1 MKDFKTED
9 TWMVFKILG
18 EFVDGFETLR
28 KLGPAVS
35 IFGGARFSEDSREYR
50 LALEVAEALA
60 REGYAVITGG
70 GPGIM
75 EAANRGA
82 AMANAPSVGL
92 LIELPWETSANPFV
106 NIQVDFDYFFAR
118 KVMFM
123 RYAQAYVVLPGGF
136 GTLDELFEALTLI
149 QTAKIKNFPV
159 ILVDSP
165 FWEGLIA
172 WIKNTLLVRK
182 TISDKDLFLWKM
194 ADSAEEVVAI
204 LREARAQAAEPG
216 AQSETGAR
224 EGLDG
229 AGKEI
234 PKFRPRPS
242 PASSSTVVPPPS
254 ESGGPPVAWD
264 GPPPP
269 VGTGRVRRKTRRR

>member
-35 IFGGARFSEDSREYR
+35 MFGGARFPEDSREYR

-82 AMANAPSVGL
+82 AMADAPSVGL

-106 NIQVDFDYFFAR
+106 NVQVDFDYFFAR

-123 RYAQAYVVLPGGF
+123 RYAQAYVVMPGGF
-136 GTLDELFEALTLI
+136 GTLDEMFEALTLI

-165 FWEGLIA
+165 FWAGLIS
-172 WIKNTLLVRK
+172 WIKDTLLVRK
-182 TISDKDLFLWKM
+182 TISEKDLVLWKM

-204 LREARAQAAEPG
+204 LREARAKAGESDQSSG
-216 AQSETGAR
+216 AGTR

-229 AGKEI
+229 ANREI
-234 PKFRPRPS
+234 PSRAPRPRPA
-242 PASSSTVVPPPS
+242 PRSSVLDPRVADAPPPAW
-254 ESGGPPVAWD
+254 EGPPA
-264 GPPPP
+264 PE
-269 VGTGRVRRKTRRR
+269 GTGRVRRKTKRR

>member
-35 IFGGARFSEDSREYR
+35 IFGGARFPEDSREYR
-50 LALEVAEALA
+50 LGLEVAEALA
-60 REGYAVITGG
+60 REGWAVITGG

-82 AMANAPSVGL
+82 AMAGAPSVGL
-92 LIELPWETSANPFV
+92 LIELPWETQANPFV
-106 NIQVDFDYFFAR
+106 NIEVDFDYFFAR

-149 QTAKIKNFPV
+149 QTAKIRNFPV
-159 ILVDSP
+159 VLVDST
-165 FWEGLIA
+165 FWKGLID
-172 WIKNTLLVRK
+172 WIRETMLARK
-182 TISDKDLFLWKM
+182 TISDKDMFLWKI

-204 LREARAQAAEPG
+204 VKEARRKAEAEDRDG
-216 AQSETGAR
+216 IASGR

-229 AGKEI
+229 DDRELPVAKS
-234 PKFRPRPS
+234 RPPRSAAP
-242 PASSSTVVPPPS
+242 TVLPETPGGPDVPPF
-254 ESGGPPVAWD
+254 D

-269 VGTGRVRRKTRRR
+269 EGTGRVRCKTRRR